1 MTERFVSVDVSEF
14 DREPEPEAGRTPEPW
29 VPVPVTEAAAES
41 PAILPAYGRGLI
53 YDSGAMT
60 LVSGEPGVG
69 KSMFITTV
77 IADAAIDG
85 NLTLYIDFERGP
97 GMLMERLEATGLSRE
112 LIAERVLYLRPKDAA
127 SPAAIE
133 AMVEALKPAIITT
146 DSYDAALAL
155 FGLEPSNEDLR
166 AFEARVIDP
175 LRYHGAALLAPDHVT
190 KNREQ
195 RGRYSIGGQAK
206 LAIADAHLGL
216 TSLVP
221 LRRGG
226 EGKLK
231 VKVHKDNHGGLPLAA
246 VFTLRSDEATG
257 ELSWDVRP
265 EEADAGDESTFRPTL
280 LMARVSAYLAP
291 LSAAVPRSEIKRNVK
306 GKDKYIDQAIDAL
319 IREGFAEEEPG
330 SHGARLVRL
339 VKLYRENE

>member
-1 MTERFVSVDVSEF
+1 M
-14 DREPEPEAGRTPEPW
+14 
-29 VPVPVTEAAAES
+29 
-41 PAILPAYGRGLI
+41 
-53 YDSGAMT
+53 
-60 LVSGEPGVG
+60 
-69 KSMFITTV
+69 
-77 IADAAIDG
+77 
-85 NLTLYIDFERGP
+85 
-97 GMLMERLEATGLSRE
+97 
-112 LIAERVLYLRPKDAA
+112 LYLRPKDAA

-231 VKVHKDNHGGLPLAA
+231 VEGPQGQPRRLAA
-246 VFTLRSDEATG
+246 RRRVHAPLRRGHG

-291 LSAAVPRSEIKRNVK
+291 LRPAVPRSQIKRNVK